1 MRKITMV
8 DLNTQYLK
16 IKTEIDNA
24 IHNVIDSSSFV
35 KSPVVKEFENELAGY
50 LKAAHVIACGNCTD
64 ALQISLMALDLKP
77 GDEVIT
83 PVFTF
88 ISTAEV
94 ISLLGLKPVPAD
106 VDPNTF
112 NINPAAL
119 ESAITDKT
127 KAVIPVHLFG
137 QCADMQN
144 IIDITSKY
152 NIHIIEDA
160 AQAMGCEYYFKNN
173 EKLKAGTIGEVGCTS
188 FFPSKNLACFG
199 DGGAVITNNDVLAER
214 IRTIANHGMKVR
226 YYYDVVG
233 VNSRLDAI
241 QAAILSVK
249 LKYLEKYNLSRQKAA
264 DFYDSAFKD
273 VHNIVIPLRTDYSN
287 HIFHQ
292 YTLRIKEVNRNELK
306 EYLNSK
312 GIPSM
317 IYYPV
322 PIHMQKAFAFLGYK
336 KGDFPVAE
344 ELSRTVLSLPM
355 HTELDEEQLNYITQS
370 VIDFVNK

>member
-1 MRKITMV
+1 MV

>member
-8 DLNTQYLK
+8 DLNAQYLK

-24 IHNVIDSSSFV
+24 IQNVIDSASFV
-35 KSPVVKEFENELAGY
+35 KSPVITEFEDELAGY
-50 LKAAHVIACGNCTD
+50 LKADHVIACGNGTD
-64 ALQISLMALDLKP
+64 ALQVSLMALDLKP

-112 NINPAAL
+112 NIDPAAL

-137 QCADMQN
+137 QCADMQK

-152 NIHIIEDA
+152 NIYIIEDA
-160 AQAMGCEYYFKNN
+160 AQAMGCDYYFKNN
-173 EKLKAGTIGEVGCTS
+173 ETLKASTIGHLGCTS

-214 IRTIANHGMKVR
+214 IRTIANHGMKVK
-226 YYYDVVG
+226 YYYDMVG

-249 LKYLEKYNLSRQKAA
+249 LNYLDKYNMARQKAA
-264 DFYDSAFKD
+264 DFYDNAFKS
-273 VHNIVIPLRTDYSN
+273 VPNIIIPLRAVYSN

-292 YTLRIKEVNRNELK
+292 YTLRIKDINRDELK
-306 EYLNSK
+306 EYLHSK

-322 PIHMQKAFAFLGYK
+322 PIHLQKAFAFLGFK
-336 KGDFPVAE
+336 KGDFPFAE

-355 HTELDEEQLNYITQS
+355 HTELDEEQMNYITQS
-370 VIDFVNK
+370 VIDFVSK

>member
-1 MRKITMV
+1 MV
-8 DLNTQYLK
+8 DLRSQYLE

-24 IHNVIDSSSFV
+24 IQNVIDSSSFV
-35 KSPVVKEFENELAGY
+35 KSPVVKEFEIQLARY
-50 LKAAHVIACGNCTD
+50 LKARNVIACGNCTD

-77 GDEVIT
+77 GEEIIT

-94 ISLLGLKPVPAD
+94 ISLLGFKPVPAD
-106 VDPNTF
+106 VNPDTF
-112 NINPAAL
+112 NIDINDL
-119 ESAITDKT
+119 EDVITDKT
-127 KAVIPVHLFG
+127 RAVIPVHLFG
-137 QCADMQN
+137 QCADMQK
-144 IIDITSKY
+144 IIDITSQK
-152 NIHIIEDA
+152 NIHVVEDA

-173 EKLKAGTIGEVGCTS
+173 EKLKAGTIGNLGCTS

-199 DGGAVITNNDVLAER
+199 DGGAVITNDDELAEKVR
-214 IRTIANHGMKVR
+214 IIANHGMKVR
-226 YYYDVVG
+226 YYYDMVG

-249 LKYLEKYNLSRQKAA
+249 LKYLDKYNLARQKAA

-273 VHNIVIPLRTDYSN
+273 VSDIIIPFRTGYSS

-292 YTLRIKEVNRNELK
+292 YTLRIKNAQRDELQK
-306 EYLNSK
+306 YLQLK

-322 PIHMQKAFAFLGYK
+322 PLHLQKAFAFLGYK
-336 KGDFPVAE
+336 EGDFPVAE
-344 ELSRTVLSLPM
+344 ELCKTVLSLPM
-355 HTELDEEQLNYITQS
+355 HTELDEEQLNYITRT
-370 VIDFVNK
+370 VIDFFNK

>member
-1 MRKITMV
+1 MV
-8 DLNTQYLK
+8 DLNAQYLK

-24 IHNVIDSSSFV
+24 IQNVIDSSSFV
-35 KSPVVKEFENELAGY
+35 KSPVVKKFENELAAY
-50 LKAAHVIACGNCTD
+50 LKAAHVIACGNGTD

-112 NINPAAL
+112 NLDPVAL

-152 NIHIIEDA
+152 KIYIIEDA

-173 EKLKAGTIGEVGCTS
+173 ETLKAGTIGEIGCAS

-199 DGGAVITNNDVLAER
+199 DGGAIITNNDELAER
-214 IRTIANHGMKVR
+214 TRTIANHGMKVR
-226 YYYDVVG
+226 YYYDMVG

-241 QAAILSVK
+241 QASLLSVK
-249 LKYLEKYNLSRQKAA
+249 LKYLDKYNLSRQKAA
-264 DFYDSAFKD
+264 DFYDKAFKD
-273 VHNIVIPLRTDYSN
+273 VPNINIPLRTGYSN

-292 YTLRIKEVNRNELK
+292 YTLRVKNANRDELK
-306 EYLNSK
+306 EYLQLK

-322 PIHMQKAFAFLGYK
+322 PIHLQKAFAFLGYK

>member
-1 MRKITMV
+1 MQKITMV
-8 DLNTQYLK
+8 DLNSQYLK

-24 IHNVIDSSSFV
+24 IQNVIDSSSFV
-35 KSPVVKEFENELAGY
+35 KSPVVTEFENELAGY
-50 LKAAHVIACGNCTD
+50 LKASHVIACGNGTD
-64 ALQISLMALDLKP
+64 ALQVSLMALDLKS

-106 VDPNTF
+106 VDADTF
-112 NINPAAL
+112 NIDPAAL
-119 ESAITDKT
+119 ESTVTDKT

-137 QCADMQN
+137 QCADMQK

-152 NIHIIEDA
+152 NIYIIEDA
-160 AQAMGCEYYFKNN
+160 AQAMGCEYYFKNDK
-173 EKLKAGTIGEVGCTS
+173 KLKASTIGHLGCTS

-199 DGGAVITNNDVLAER
+199 DGGAIITNNDELADR

-226 YYYDVVG
+226 YYYDMVG

-249 LKYLEKYNLSRQKAA
+249 LKYLDKYNLARQKAA
-264 DFYDSAFKD
+264 DFYDNAFKEIPD
-273 VHNIVIPLRTDYSN
+273 IIVPFRADYSG

-292 YTLRIKEVNRNELK
+292 YTIRIKDGRRDELK
-306 EYLNSK
+306 EYLQSK

-322 PIHMQKAFAFLGYK
+322 PIHLQKAFAFLGYK

-355 HTELDEEQLNYITQS
+355 HTELDEEQMHYITQS
-370 VIDFVNK
+370 VFDFISK

>member
-24 IHNVIDSSSFV
+24 IHNVIDSASFV
-35 KSPVVKEFENELAGY
+35 KSPVITEFENKLAGY
-50 LKAAHVIACGNCTD
+50 LNASHIIACGNGTD

-94 ISLLGLKPVPAD
+94 ISLLGFKPVPAD

-112 NINPAAL
+112 NINPASL
-119 ESAITDKT
+119 ESIITDKT

-144 IIDITSKY
+144 IIDITSRH
-152 NIHIIEDA
+152 NIYIIEDA
-160 AQAMGCEYYFKNN
+160 AQAMGCEYYFSNN
-173 EKLKAGTIGEVGCTS
+173 KTLKAGTIGHLGCTS

-199 DGGAVITNNDVLAER
+199 DGGAMITNDDELAER
-214 IRTIANHGMKVR
+214 LRTIANHGMKVK
-226 YYYDVVG
+226 YYYDMVG

-249 LKYLEKYNLSRQKAA
+249 LKYLNDYNLARQKAA
-264 DFYDSAFKD
+264 DFYDNAFKD
-273 VHNIVIPLRTDYSN
+273 IPDIIIPSRAVYSN

-292 YTLRIKEVNRNELK
+292 YTIRIKNPGRDELK
-306 EYLNSK
+306 KYLQSK

-322 PIHMQKAFAFLGYK
+322 PLHLQKAFAFLGYQE
-336 KGDFPVAE
+336 GDFPIAE
-344 ELSRTVLSLPM
+344 DLCRTVLSLPM
-355 HTELDEEQLNYITQS
+355 HTELDEEQMNYITRS

>member
-1 MRKITMV
+1 MV
-8 DLNTQYLK
+8 DLRSQYLE

-24 IHNVIDSSSFV
+24 IQNVIDSSSFV
-35 KSPVVKEFENELAGY
+35 KSPVVKEFEIQLARY
-50 LKAAHVIACGNCTD
+50 LKARNVIACGNCTD

-77 GDEVIT
+77 GEEIIT

-94 ISLLGLKPVPAD
+94 ISLLGFKPVPAD
-106 VDPNTF
+106 VNPDTF
-112 NINPAAL
+112 NIDINDL
-119 ESAITDKT
+119 EDVITDKT
-127 KAVIPVHLFG
+127 RAVIPVHLFG
-137 QCADMQN
+137 QCADMQK
-144 IIDITSKY
+144 ITDITSEK
-152 NIHIIEDA
+152 NIYIVEDA

-173 EKLKAGTIGEVGCTS
+173 EKLKAGTIGNLGCTS

-199 DGGAVITNNDVLAER
+199 DGGAVITNDDELAEKVR
-214 IRTIANHGMKVR
+214 IIANHGMKVR
-226 YYYDVVG
+226 YYYDMVG

-249 LKYLEKYNLSRQKAA
+249 LKYLDKYNLARQKAA

-273 VHNIVIPLRTDYSN
+273 VPDIIIPFRTGYSN

-292 YTLRIKEVNRNELK
+292 YTLRIKNAQRDELQK
-306 EYLNSK
+306 YLQLK

-322 PIHMQKAFAFLGYK
+322 PLHLQKAFAFLGYK
-336 KGDFPVAE
+336 EGDFPVAE
-344 ELSRTVLSLPM
+344 ELCKTVLSLPM
-355 HTELDEEQLNYITQS
+355 HTELDEEQLNYITQT
-370 VIDFVNK
+370 VIDFFNK